1 MIYWLFLLA
10 AIIAEVLGTS
20 AMKYASGSAPLAG
33 YLAMYPLIA
42 LSYFCL
48 ARAVQR
54 IPLGVAYAL
63 WEGLGLTMIALVGTL
78 LFAEPLST
86 CQTIGILL
94 LLGGI
99 ALLKSGTHEGTHE
112 GGHAS

>member
-1 MIYWLFLLA
+1 MIYWCFLIA

-20 AMKYASGSAPLAG
+20 AMKLASGSAPLVG

-42 LSYFCL
+42 LSYYCL
-48 ARAVQR
+48 ARAVER

-63 WEGLGLTMIALVGTL
+63 WEALGLSLIAVAGAL
-78 LFAEPLST
+78 LFAEYLSAL
-86 CQTIGILL
+86 QLLGIGL

-99 ALLKSGTHEGTHE
+99 ALLKAGTHEPAAE
-112 GGHAS
+112 VRS